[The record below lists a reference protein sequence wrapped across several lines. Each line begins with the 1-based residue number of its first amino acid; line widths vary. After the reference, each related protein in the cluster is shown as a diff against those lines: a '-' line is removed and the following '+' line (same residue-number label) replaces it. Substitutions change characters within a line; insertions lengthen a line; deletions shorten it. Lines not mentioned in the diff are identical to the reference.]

1 MTAREEHVST
11 EAMKWAVEF
20 APPMPAQLVAT
31 LTGLAYHA
39 DTKGRGTYPSL
50 ARLAAYTCKSERSVR
65 RDLRD
70 LEDLKLIRHGDQGK
84 AAHIAADKRPTVY
97 DLAVENR
104 VPKGRAGG
112 DEGTRTSARTL
123 ASARARGIESRR
135 ANKARSEGE
144 STPKRGDVDVRGDV
158 GVRPDVDVTAGG
170 RGRHSGGTST
180 SAEPKDEPKDEQLL
194 KDSSSP
200 PAQEDDTPPPASPS
214 KASPA
219 RAQNGQQQDHHL
231 EAFGAFW
238 IVYPK
243 KRAREEAKKAWI
255 AAINRGADPKHIVE
269 AAQAYAKERA
279 SEDPKYTK
287 HPATW
292 LNKGCYDDEP
302 DPQPGRTQLRAVSG
316 DWAPFRNPENHD
328 VYDEPLI

>member
-1 MTAREEHVST
+1 
-11 EAMKWAVEF
+11 MKWAVEF

-39 DTKGRGTYPSL
+39 DTKGRGAYPSL
-50 ARLAAYTCKSERSVR
+50 ARLAAYACKSERSVR

-70 LEDLKLIRHGDQGK
+70 LEDLKLIRRGDQSK
-84 AAHIAADKRPTVY
+84 AAHITADKRPTVY

-104 VPKGRAGG
+104 VPKGRAGD

-123 ASARARGIESRR
+123 ASARARGIGTRR

-144 STPKRGDVDVRGDV
+144 SVPERGDVDVRGDV

-170 RGRHSGGTST
+170 RGRHSGGTPT
-180 SAEPKDEPKDEQLL
+180 SAKPKNEPQDEQLP

-200 PAQEDDTPPPASPS
+200 AAQTDEPTE
-214 KASPA
+214 
-219 RAQNGQQQDHHL
+219 QLHL

-238 IVYPK
+238 LTYPK
-243 KRAREEAKKAWI
+243 RKAKEEAKKAWI
-255 AAINRGADPKHIVE
+255 AAIKRGADPQHMVDRARE
-269 AAQAYAKERA
+269 YAHERQGQDA
-279 SEDPKYTK
+279 KYTK
-287 HPATW
+287 YPATW

-302 DPQPGRTQLRAVSG
+302 DPQPGPHLRAVSG
-316 DWAPFRNPENHD
+316 GWQPWKNPTNQD